1 MTHTTPHPISSQQN
15 NLVLQ
20 YSLDTDRILCMKKAA
35 TIWIEEEYWEEL
47 KSLCKR
53 QGRTLSWKLEQLV
66 RRELRD
72 KEKENAE

>member
-1 MTHTTPHPISSQQN
+1 
-15 NLVLQ
+15 
-20 YSLDTDRILCMKKAA
+20 MKKAA
-35 TIWIEEEYWEEL
+35 TIWIEKEYWEEL